1 MNPDITYS
9 QALEELE
16 SLLAEIENSEI
27 SVDSLT
33 EKVKRATYL
42 IGVCKSVLQITE
54 DEVKRILEEMQK
66 SQNKEL

>member
-54 DEVKRILEEMQK
+54 DELKRILEEMQK